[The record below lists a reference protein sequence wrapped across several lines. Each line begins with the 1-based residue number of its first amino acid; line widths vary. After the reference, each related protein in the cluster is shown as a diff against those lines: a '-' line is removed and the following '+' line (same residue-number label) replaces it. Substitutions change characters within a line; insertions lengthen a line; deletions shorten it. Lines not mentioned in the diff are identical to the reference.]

1 MDENKENLGVIEK
14 LALLADAMETIFPSG
29 KQLVVFQLN
38 QQDYKSVQTH
48 FRTIDHHHKQFKIDM
63 SGVEMVFILN
73 ESLTDE
79 TNIL

>member
-1 MDENKENLGVIEK
+1 MDENKESIGVIEK
-14 LALLADAMETIFPSG
+14 LAILADAMENIFPYG
-29 KQLVVFQLN
+29 KPLAVFELSLN
-38 QQDYKSVQTH
+38 DYKSVQTH